1 MFKPLLTKSS
11 LADLN
16 FEQYSEVTQTLAEIN
31 RQSIDDEL
39 AHLPAI
45 FSYYYGLMVVSKKSL
60 DNANIDVEHFSAH
73 LSKQVRV
80 GKDKLPAHAIASEVN
95 SDLDLKSLHNNVARC
110 EEIYG
115 FMRGICQTL
124 DHKKDMLVQL
134 SANKRQETKL
144 YQ

>member
-1 MFKPLLTKSS
+1 MFKPLLTKQS
-11 LADLN
+11 LEDLN
-16 FEQYSEVTQTLAEIN
+16 FETYSEVTQKLAEIN

-39 AHLPAI
+39 GTLPAV
-45 FSYYYGLMVVSKKSL
+45 FSYYYGLMVASKKNVDL
-60 DNANIDVEHFSAH
+60 ANIEVEHYSAF
-73 LSKQVRV
+73 LSRRVRSE
-80 GKDKLPAHAIASEVN
+80 KTLPAHAIASEVN
-95 SDLDLKSLHNNVARC
+95 SDSDLKTLHNNVARC